1 MLHLIKYQFRQTV
14 REHVTMFWAL
24 AFPIILGTLFYISFG
39 ISDMGEDMDVIA
51 VAVVEENTSGSAQAF
66 LAYLDALDGDIV
78 ALEPMSK
85 DDALDALKA
94 DEVEGIFSVAKE
106 PELIVA
112 KSGIEQSILKALLD
126 TYRKNTEI
134 ALAVGEKHPEGLA
147 DAMGELEDWRE
158 TTEEVSVGGRTL
170 NPNISYFFALIA
182 YACLSGA
189 FLGVKG
195 CRDIQANLSALGAR
209 NCITP
214 THKMK
219 MLVSNFL
226 VMFGIHFVNI
236 MILTV
241 YVRFVLGIDLGG
253 NPGAIILVNLMG
265 SMIGVSM
272 GILLG
277 CINRVSFSMR
287 MGFCVLFTLLPG
299 FLAGLMF
306 GEMKNI
312 IEQHCPLLNRVNPA
326 AVLSDSYYC
335 MAVYSDTGRMM
346 RNLIILGCMSV
357 IFVLT
362 AFLVTRRER
371 YDSI

>member
-39 ISDMGEDMDVIA
+39 NSDMGEDMDVIA

-94 DEVEGIFSVAKE
+94 DEVEGIFVRLDGVV
-106 PELIVA
+106 PLP
-112 KSGIEQSILKALLD
+112 ALLD

-195 CRDIQANLSALGAR
+195 CLTSRRICQRWGQGIALR
-209 NCITP
+209 
-214 THKMK
+214 
-219 MLVSNFL
+219 
-226 VMFGIHFVNI
+226 
-236 MILTV
+236 
-241 YVRFVLGIDLGG
+241 R
-253 NPGAIILVNLMG
+253 
-265 SMIGVSM
+265 
-272 GILLG
+272 
-277 CINRVSFSMR
+277 
-287 MGFCVLFTLLPG
+287 
-299 FLAGLMF
+299 
-306 GEMKNI
+306 
-312 IEQHCPLLNRVNPA
+312 
-326 AVLSDSYYC
+326 
-335 MAVYSDTGRMM
+335 
-346 RNLIILGCMSV
+346 LIK
-357 IFVLT
+357 
-362 AFLVTRRER
+362 
-371 YDSI
+371 